1 MTVRVDLPALG
12 ENVTEGLITRW
23 LKRVGDTVVAE
34 EPLLEVATDKVDTE
48 IPAPFA
54 GTIREL
60 LAQENDTVP
69 VGEPLA
75 LIEPTGADAGIA
87 SQVDTAP
94 GPSTPPL
101 APSTPPPPAPEPA
114 PVRVPA

>member
-1 MTVRVDLPALG
+1 MTNRVTMPRLG

-23 LKRVGDTVVAE
+23 LKQEGDSVVAD

-60 LAQENDTVP
+60 LAQENDTVA

-75 LIEPTGADAGIA
+75 IVEPTGVGVESHRDA
-87 SQVDTAP
+87 
-94 GPSTPPL
+94 
-101 APSTPPPPAPEPA
+101 EPA
-114 PVRVPA
+114 PVPVKRPLPPRHPP